1 MAVPTI
7 TGLSS
12 TNESSMEVT
21 WDPVADNREN
31 MKGRIAG
38 YTACILLFLTNA
50 SDNMGSEARKRLRT
64 TKAQTSLPI
73 RAVWSAPLLFAFW
86 KV

>member
-38 YTACILLFLTNA
+38 YTACILLFSTNVIDNWA
-50 SDNMGSEARKRLRT
+50 SLRENLSKRVSNQSSQLQILARNLKFYL
-64 TKAQTSLPI
+64 
-73 RAVWSAPLLFAFW
+73 
-86 KV
+86 